1 MVGSRKLSNDEVE
14 ALLSGLDEES
24 SKKQLNNLIQMKFE
38 SSNLV
43 QRIFRFSVIITLL
56 E

>member
-24 SKKQLNNLIQMKFE
+24 AE
-38 SSNLV
+38 EDGTAV
-43 QRIFRFSVIITLL
+43 
-56 E
+56 